1 MKLKVKGIGHGRA
14 DGEVIVSALPLSFLG
29 GVDPSQG
36 RVIDSAS
43 DIKGKSFA
51 GKILAFPHGKGSTVG
66 SYVMFQLKK
75 SGTAPLAILNH
86 RSEAIVA
93 TGAILAGIPML
104 TGVPIDALKEGDRMV
119 VDADGGVLE
128 MPDVELRPVVTVIA
142 TREDKVLILKRSDRV
157 ATHRGHWA
165 GVSGAIRP
173 GEEPIGAAEREMK
186 EETGI
191 SISGFGVLAGGEPV
205 YARDGDVVWEV
216 HPFLVDIGGEK
227 ISIDWEHDEYRWI
240 SPSDLGNY
248 ETVPRLDRVI
258 ESLLRARSAAG
269 KKVC

>member
-1 MKLKVKGIGHGRA
+1 MRLKVKGIGHGRA
-14 DGEVIVSALPLSFLG
+14 DGEVIVSALPISFLG

-36 RVIDSAS
+36 RIVDATS

-66 SYVMFQLKK
+66 SYVIFQLKK

-104 TGVPIDALKEGDRMV
+104 TGVPIDALKEGDRII
-119 VDADGGVLE
+119 VDADGGILE
-128 MPDVELRPVVTVIA
+128 MPGVELRSVVTVIA
-142 TREDKVLILKRSDRV
+142 TREDRVLILKRSQKV
-157 ATHRGHWA
+157 ATHRGLWA
-165 GVSGAIRP
+165 GVSGGIQP
-173 GEEPIGAAEREMK
+173 DEEPICAAEREMK

-191 SISGFGVLAGGEPV
+191 SISKTGALAGGEPV
-205 YARDGDVVWEV
+205 YARDGGVVWEV
-216 HPFLVDIGGEK
+216 HPFLVDVGSEK
-227 ISIDWEHDEYRWI
+227 ISADWEHDEYRWI
-240 SPSDLGNY
+240 SPSELGSY
-248 ETVPRLDRVI
+248 DTVPRLDRVI
-258 ESLLRARSAAG
+258 ESLLRTRAAAG